1 MKILLIATRHPHG
14 RQSGRKSVLRTIITS
29 CRSLGHEIRVVAVTT
44 EKVAEEPGGGE
55 IETVRPPGLL
65 RVLVNVVSQASRG
78 RLCLNECLYAGPR
91 VQRAV
96 NDICDAWEPD
106 IVIADMIRTAPVALA
121 TGRPTHVDLDDLL
134 SARYR
139 NLSAA
144 GADADT
150 ILGYYGAF
158 LPRVL
163 RTSLAKVAAHLIG
176 IEARLVARRE
186 AIVAHEAHSVSLVAE
201 REVAAFGR
209 EVHRSV
215 AWLPMAVTIPPEG
228 ANVATNAEDALVF
241 VGGLDY
247 HANLEAVRTYLK
259 EVVPA
264 LDVLGVESAPLRV
277 IGYCPDAVRIEL
289 ASSPGI
295 ILLDYVD
302 DLTAELAEA
311 RAFVAPIQP
320 GTGIKTKVLEA
331 MAAGLPV
338 ISTSHGVQGFPAVD
352 GEHCI
357 IANDGPEMARAIEKL
372 RLEPALASK
381 IGSAGR
387 ALVTDLF
394 APEVVAERWRVV
406 LERLAGMSP
415 PSR

>member
-14 RQSGRKSVLRTIITS
+14 RQSGRKSVLRTIINS
-29 CRSLGHEIRVVAVTT
+29 CRSLGHEVRVVAITT
-44 EKVAEEPGGGE
+44 ETVAGDIGE
-55 IETVRPPGLL
+55 QIETVRPPGLL
-65 RVLVNVVSQASRG
+65 QVLANVVSKASRG
-78 RLCLNECLYAGPR
+78 LLSLNECLYAGPR
-91 VQRAV
+91 VQRAI
-96 NDICDAWEPD
+96 DHICDAWEPD
-106 IVIADMIRTAPVALA
+106 IVIADMIRTAPIALA

-139 NLSAA
+139 NLSAT

-150 ILGYYGAF
+150 ILGYYGSF

-163 RTSLAKVAAHLIG
+163 RTALARIAARLIG
-176 IEARLVARRE
+176 IEAELVARRE
-186 AIVAHEAHSVSLVAE
+186 RTVAHEAHSISLVAQ
-201 REVAAFGR
+201 REATTFGHQ
-209 EVHRSV
+209 VHRMV

-228 ANVATNAEDALVF
+228 ANVASNAEDALVF

-247 HANLEAVRTYLK
+247 HANLEAVRTYVQD
-259 EVVPA
+259 VVPA
-264 LDVLGVESAPLRV
+264 LDGLGIETVPLRV
-277 IGYCPDAVRIEL
+277 IGYCPDAVRLEL
-289 ASSPGI
+289 GSSPGI
-295 ILLDYVD
+295 VLLDYVD

-357 IANDGPEMARAIEKL
+357 IANDGPEMARAIEQL
-372 RLEPALASK
+372 RREPALASK

-394 APEVVAERWRVV
+394 APEVVAARWRVV
-406 LERLAGMSP
+406 LERLAGMP
-415 PSR
+415 PPAP